1 MPAHPVTA
9 VTGWAGRKNPAAA
22 LALVVATS
30 PDVTTDVTTV
40 PVAPNRL
47 RMIVVLGLMVAL
59 GPLTIDMYLPALP
72 RIAEDLSVSTA
83 VVQLTLTGT
92 LAGLAVGQLF
102 IGPLS
107 DSLGRRLPV
116 MVGIALHMVA
126 SLICLFAPNIGVLG
140 AGRVL
145 QGFGAAAAAVVA
157 VAVVGDLYADSAA
170 ATVMS
175 RLILVLGVAPVIAP
189 SLGAAV
195 LSRASW
201 HWVFAVLVVLAGLL
215 LLLAALALPETLP
228 VPNRRPL
235 QVRSIV
241 ATYGELL
248 RDVRFVTLVLVAAL
262 SLAGLFGY
270 IAAAPFV
277 LQGDYGLDQQSFAL
291 VFAAGAIILIGA
303 TQSNVALLRRFS
315 PQAIMLVALAV
326 SVSAAVVFVVLAVT
340 GVAGLAGFLA
350 PVLVILGGMGLVLP
364 NAPAVALSRHH
375 DAAGTSAALLG
386 AAQFGLGAVTA
397 PLVGVL
403 GNTEFALALVML
415 IGSAVAL
422 AAMVFVGVPPRTVA
436 AQAAALGD
444 PLAEPA

>member
-1 MPAHPVTA
+1 
-9 VTGWAGRKNPAAA
+9 
-22 LALVVATS
+22 
-30 PDVTTDVTTV
+30 
-40 PVAPNRL
+40 
-47 RMIVVLGLMVAL
+47 MIAVLGLMIAL

-72 RIAEDLSVSTA
+72 RIAEDLSVSSS

-92 LAGLAVGQLF
+92 LAGLAFGQLI

-107 DSLGRRLPV
+107 DSLGRRIPL
-116 MVGIALHMVA
+116 MAGITLHMVA
-126 SLICLFAPNIGVLG
+126 SLVCLFAPNIEVLG
-140 AGRVL
+140 AGRVV

-157 VAVVGDLYADSAA
+157 VAVVGDLYVDSAA

-189 SLGAAV
+189 SLGAVV
-195 LSRASW
+195 LLKASW
-201 HWVFAVLVVLAGLL
+201 HWIFAVLVVLAGLL

-248 RDVRFVTLVLVAAL
+248 RDFRFVTLVLVAAL
-262 SLAGLFGY
+262 SMAGLFGY

-277 LQGDYGLDQQSFAL
+277 LQGDYGLNQQAFAL

-303 TQSNVALLRRFS
+303 TQSNVVLLRRFS
-315 PQAIMLVALAV
+315 PQLIMLVALIV
-326 SVSAAVVFVVLAVT
+326 SVIAAIVFVVLAVT
-340 GVAGLAGFLA
+340 GIAGLAGFLA

-375 DAAGTSAALLG
+375 EASGTAAALLG

-397 PLVGVL
+397 PVVGML
-403 GNTEFALALVML
+403 GNNEFALALVML
-415 IGSAVAL
+415 VGSAVAL
-422 AAMVFVGVPPRTVA
+422 AAMVFVGLPSRAEEVSADAEV
-436 AQAAALGD
+436 LGD
-444 PLAEPA
+444 PLSETV

>member
-1 MPAHPVTA
+1 
-9 VTGWAGRKNPAAA
+9 
-22 LALVVATS
+22 
-30 PDVTTDVTTV
+30 
-40 PVAPNRL
+40 
-47 RMIVVLGLMVAL
+47 MITVLGLMIAL

-72 RIAEDLSVSTA
+72 RIAEDLSVSSS

-92 LAGLAVGQLF
+92 LAGLALGQLI

-107 DSLGRRLPV
+107 DSLGRRIPL
-116 MVGIALHMVA
+116 MVGITLHMVA
-126 SLICLFAPNIGVLG
+126 SLVCLFAPNIEVLG

-157 VAVVGDLYADSAA
+157 VAVVGDLYVDSAA

-195 LSRASW
+195 LLKASW

-228 VPNRRPL
+228 ASHRRPL
-235 QVRSIV
+235 HVRSII

-248 RDVRFVTLVLVAAL
+248 RDTRFVTLVLVAAL
-262 SLAGLFGY
+262 SMAGLFGY

-277 LQGDYGLDQQSFAL
+277 LQGDYGLNQQSFAL

-303 TQSNVALLRRFS
+303 TQSNVVLLRRFS
-315 PQAIMLVALAV
+315 PQAIMLVALVV
-326 SVSAAVVFVVLAVT
+326 SVVAAIVFVVLAVT
-340 GVAGLAGFLA
+340 GVAGLTGFLA

-375 DAAGTSAALLG
+375 DAAGTAAALLG

-397 PLVGVL
+397 PVVGVL
-403 GNTEFALALVML
+403 GNNEFALALVML
-415 IGSAVAL
+415 IGSGVAL
-422 AAMVFVGVPPRTVA
+422 AAMVFVGRGSRAGDTA
-436 AQAAALGD
+436 ADTDALAD
-444 PLAEPA
+444 PLPEPA

>member
-1 MPAHPVTA
+1 MPIRAVTA
-9 VTGWAGRKNPAAA
+9 VTGGPGRKNRGAT
-22 LALVVATS
+22 LAIVVATS
-30 PDVTTDVTTV
+30 PGVTTEYMV
-40 PVAPNRL
+40 PSRL
-47 RMIVVLGLMVAL
+47 RIITVLGLMIAL

-72 RIAEDLSVSTA
+72 RIAEDLVVSSS

-92 LAGLAVGQLF
+92 LAGLALGQLI

-107 DSLGRRLPV
+107 DSLGRRVPL
-116 MVGIALHMVA
+116 MAGIALHMLA
-126 SLICLFAPNIGVLG
+126 SLVCLFAPNIEVLG

-157 VAVVGDLYADSAA
+157 VAVVGDLYVDSAA

-189 SLGAAV
+189 SLGAVV
-195 LSRASW
+195 LLKASW
-201 HWVFAVLVVLAGLL
+201 HWIFAVLVVLAGAL

-235 QVRSIV
+235 HVRSIV

-248 RDVRFVTLVLVAAL
+248 RDFRFVTLVLVAAL
-262 SLAGLFGY
+262 SMAGLFGY

-277 LQGDYGLDQQSFAL
+277 LQGDYGLNQQSFAL

-303 TQSNVALLRRFS
+303 TQSNVVLLRRFS
-315 PQAIMLVALAV
+315 PQAIMLGALVV
-326 SVSAAVVFVVLAVT
+326 SVIAAIVFVVLAVT
-340 GVAGLAGFLA
+340 GVGGLAGFLA

-375 DAAGTSAALLG
+375 DAAGTAAALLG

-397 PLVGVL
+397 PVVGML
-403 GNTEFALALVML
+403 GNNEFALALVML
-415 IGSAVAL
+415 VGSAVAL
-422 AAMVFVGVPPRTVA
+422 AAMVFVVGVPSRA
-436 AQAAALGD
+436 GAAARQPEVSD
-444 PLAEPA
+444 EPLAEPV

>member
-1 MPAHPVTA
+1 
-9 VTGWAGRKNPAAA
+9 
-22 LALVVATS
+22 
-30 PDVTTDVTTV
+30 
-40 PVAPNRL
+40 
-47 RMIVVLGLMVAL
+47 MIAVLGLMIAL

-72 RIAEDLSVSTA
+72 RIAEDLSVSSS

-92 LAGLAVGQLF
+92 LAGLAFGQLI

-107 DSLGRRLPV
+107 DSLGRRIPL
-116 MVGIALHMVA
+116 MAGITLHMVA
-126 SLICLFAPNIGVLG
+126 SLVCLFAPNIEVLG
-140 AGRVL
+140 AGRVV

-157 VAVVGDLYADSAA
+157 VAVVGDLYVDSAA

-189 SLGAAV
+189 SLGAVV
-195 LSRASW
+195 LLKASW
-201 HWVFAVLVVLAGLL
+201 HWIFAVLVVLAGLL

-248 RDVRFVTLVLVAAL
+248 RDFRFVTLVLVAAL
-262 SLAGLFGY
+262 SMAGLFGY

-277 LQGDYGLDQQSFAL
+277 LQGDYGLNQQAFAL

-303 TQSNVALLRRFS
+303 TQSNVVLLRRFS
-315 PQAIMLVALAV
+315 PQLIMLVALIV
-326 SVSAAVVFVVLAVT
+326 SVIAAIVFVVLAVT
-340 GVAGLAGFLA
+340 GIAGLAGFLA

-375 DAAGTSAALLG
+375 EASGTAAALLG

-397 PLVGVL
+397 PVVGVL
-403 GNTEFALALVML
+403 GNNEFALALVML
-415 IGSAVAL
+415 VGSAVAL
-422 AAMVFVGVPPRTVA
+422 AAMVFVGLPSRAEEVSADAEV
-436 AQAAALGD
+436 LGD
-444 PLAEPA
+444 PLSETV

>member
-1 MPAHPVTA
+1 
-9 VTGWAGRKNPAAA
+9 
-22 LALVVATS
+22 
-30 PDVTTDVTTV
+30 
-40 PVAPNRL
+40 
-47 RMIVVLGLMVAL
+47 MITVLGLLIAL

-72 RIAEDLSVSTA
+72 RIAEDLSVSSS

-92 LAGLAVGQLF
+92 LAGLAIGQLV

-107 DSLGRRLPV
+107 DSLGRRLPL
-116 MVGIALHMVA
+116 MVGIGLHMLA
-126 SLICLFAPNIGVLG
+126 SLVCLFAPNIEVLG

-157 VAVVGDLYADSAA
+157 VAVVGDLYVDSAA

-189 SLGAAV
+189 SLGAVV
-195 LSRASW
+195 LLKASW
-201 HWVFAVLVVLAGLL
+201 HWIFAVLVVLAGLL

-228 VPNRRPL
+228 VRNRRPL
-235 QVRSIV
+235 HVRSIV

-248 RDVRFVTLVLVAAL
+248 RDARFVTLVLVAAL
-262 SLAGLFGY
+262 SMAGLFGY

-277 LQGDYGLDQQSFAL
+277 LQGDYGLNQQAFAL

-303 TQSNVALLRRFS
+303 TQSNVVLLRRFS
-315 PQAIMLVALAV
+315 PQLIMLVALIV
-326 SVSAAVVFVVLAVT
+326 SVIAAIVFVVLAVT

-375 DAAGTSAALLG
+375 NAAGTAAALLG
-386 AAQFGLGAVTA
+386 AAQFGLGAITA
-397 PLVGVL
+397 PVVGLL
-403 GNTEFALALVML
+403 GNNEFALAVVML
-415 IGSAVAL
+415 VGSAIAL
-422 AAMVFVGVPPRTVA
+422 AAMVFVGLPSRAEATDGVEA
-436 AQAAALGD
+436 
-444 PLAEPA
+444 LAERA

>member
-1 MPAHPVTA
+1 
-9 VTGWAGRKNPAAA
+9 
-22 LALVVATS
+22 
-30 PDVTTDVTTV
+30 
-40 PVAPNRL
+40 
-47 RMIVVLGLMVAL
+47 MIAVLGLLIAL

-72 RIAEDLSVSTA
+72 RIAEDLSVSSS

-92 LAGLAVGQLF
+92 LAGLAIGQLV

-107 DSLGRRLPV
+107 DSLGRRIPL
-116 MVGIALHMVA
+116 MVGIGLHMVA
-126 SLICLFAPNIGVLG
+126 SLVCLFAPNIEVLG

-157 VAVVGDLYADSAA
+157 VAVVGDLYVDSAA

-189 SLGAAV
+189 SLGAVV
-195 LSRASW
+195 LLKASW
-201 HWVFAVLVVLAGLL
+201 HWIFAVLVVLAGLL

-228 VPNRRPL
+228 VRNRRPL
-235 QVRSIV
+235 HVRSIV

-248 RDVRFVTLVLVAAL
+248 RDARFVTLVLVAAL
-262 SLAGLFGY
+262 SMAGLFGY

-277 LQGDYGLDQQSFAL
+277 LQGDYGLNQQAFAL

-303 TQSNVALLRRFS
+303 TQSNVVLLRRFS
-315 PQAIMLVALAV
+315 PQLIMLVALIV
-326 SVSAAVVFVVLAVT
+326 SVIAAIVFVVLAVT

-375 DAAGTSAALLG
+375 DAAGTAAALLG
-386 AAQFGLGAVTA
+386 AAQFGLGAITA
-397 PLVGVL
+397 PVVGLL
-403 GNTEFALALVML
+403 GNNEFALAVVML
-415 IGSAVAL
+415 VGSAVAL
-422 AAMVFVGVPPRTVA
+422 AAMVFVGLPSRTETTEGVEA
-436 AQAAALGD
+436 EA
-444 PLAEPA
+444 LAERA

>member
-1 MPAHPVTA
+1 M
-9 VTGWAGRKNPAAA
+9 
-22 LALVVATS
+22 ATS
-30 PDVTTDVTTV
+30 RHVRTDVTTV

-107 DSLGRRLPV
+107 DSLGRRLPL
-116 MVGIALHMVA
+116 MVGIAVHMVA

-140 AGRVL
+140 VGRVL

-189 SLGAAV
+189 SLGAVV

-228 VPNRRPL
+228 VPRRRPL
-235 QVRSIV
+235 HVRSIV

-315 PQAIMLVALAV
+315 PQAIMLVALVV

-350 PVLVILGGMGLVLP
+350 PVLVILGGIGLVLP

-386 AAQFGLGAVTA
+386 AGQFGLGAVTA

-422 AAMVFVGVPPRTVA
+422 AAMAFVGVGPRTDA
-436 AQAAALGD
+436 AQAEALGD
-444 PLAEPA
+444 PIAEPA

>member
-1 MPAHPVTA
+1 
-9 VTGWAGRKNPAAA
+9 
-22 LALVVATS
+22 
-30 PDVTTDVTTV
+30 
-40 PVAPNRL
+40 
-47 RMIVVLGLMVAL
+47 MIAVLGLLIAL

-72 RIAEDLSVSTA
+72 RIAEDLSVSSS

-92 LAGLAVGQLF
+92 LAGLAIGQLV

-107 DSLGRRLPV
+107 DSLGRRIPL
-116 MVGIALHMVA
+116 MVGIGLHMVA
-126 SLICLFAPNIGVLG
+126 SLVCLFAPNIEVLG
-140 AGRVL
+140 VGRVL

-157 VAVVGDLYADSAA
+157 VAVVGDLYVDSAA

-189 SLGAAV
+189 SLGAVV
-195 LSRASW
+195 LLKASW
-201 HWVFAVLVVLAGLL
+201 HWIFAVLVVLAGLL

-228 VPNRRPL
+228 VRHRRPL
-235 QVRSIV
+235 HVRSIV

-262 SLAGLFGY
+262 SMAGLFGY

-277 LQGDYGLDQQSFAL
+277 LQGDYGLNQQSFAL

-303 TQSNVALLRRFS
+303 TQSNVVLLRRFS
-315 PQAIMLVALAV
+315 PQLIMLVALIV
-326 SVSAAVVFVVLAVT
+326 SVVAAVVFVVLAVT

-375 DAAGTSAALLG
+375 DAAGTAAALLG
-386 AAQFGLGAVTA
+386 AAQFGLGAITA
-397 PLVGVL
+397 PVVGLL
-403 GNTEFALALVML
+403 GNNEFALAVVML
-415 IGSAVAL
+415 VGSAVAL
-422 AAMVFVGVPPRTVA
+422 AAMLFVGLPSRA
-436 AQAAALGD
+436 DA
-444 PLAEPA
+444 LAERA

>member
-1 MPAHPVTA
+1 
-9 VTGWAGRKNPAAA
+9 
-22 LALVVATS
+22 
-30 PDVTTDVTTV
+30 
-40 PVAPNRL
+40 
-47 RMIVVLGLMVAL
+47 MIAVLGLMIAL

-72 RIAEDLSVSTA
+72 RIAEDLSVSSS

-92 LAGLAVGQLF
+92 LAGLAFGQLI

-107 DSLGRRLPV
+107 DSLGRRIPL
-116 MVGIALHMVA
+116 MAGITLHMVA
-126 SLICLFAPNIGVLG
+126 SLVCLFAPNIEVLG

-157 VAVVGDLYADSAA
+157 VAVVGDLYVDSAA

-189 SLGAAV
+189 SLGAVV
-195 LSRASW
+195 LLKASW
-201 HWVFAVLVVLAGLL
+201 HWIFAVLVVLAGLL

-235 QVRSIV
+235 HVRSIV

-248 RDVRFVTLVLVAAL
+248 RDFRFVTLVLVAAL
-262 SLAGLFGY
+262 SMAGLFGY

-277 LQGDYGLDQQSFAL
+277 LQGDYGLNQQSFAL

-303 TQSNVALLRRFS
+303 TQSNVVLLRRFT
-315 PQAIMLVALAV
+315 PQAIMLVALIV
-326 SVSAAVVFVVLAVT
+326 SVIAAVVFVVLAVT

-375 DAAGTSAALLG
+375 DASGTAAALLG
-386 AAQFGLGAVTA
+386 AAQFGLGAITA
-397 PLVGVL
+397 PVVGML
-403 GNTEFALALVML
+403 GNNEFALALVML
-415 IGSAVAL
+415 VGSAIAL
-422 AAMVFVGVPPRTVA
+422 AAMVFVGLPSRDGEAPGDAEV
-436 AQAAALGD
+436 LGD
-444 PLAEPA
+444 PLSEPA

>member
-1 MPAHPVTA
+1 
-9 VTGWAGRKNPAAA
+9 
-22 LALVVATS
+22 
-30 PDVTTDVTTV
+30 
-40 PVAPNRL
+40 
-47 RMIVVLGLMVAL
+47 MIAVLGLMIAL

-72 RIAEDLSVSTA
+72 RIAEDLAVSSS

-92 LAGLAVGQLF
+92 LAGLALGQLI

-107 DSLGRRLPV
+107 DSLGRRIPL
-116 MVGIALHMVA
+116 MVGIMLHMVA
-126 SLICLFAPNIGVLG
+126 SLVCLFAPNIEVLG

-157 VAVVGDLYADSAA
+157 VAVVGDLYVDSAA

-189 SLGAAV
+189 SLGAVV
-195 LSRASW
+195 LLKASW
-201 HWVFAVLVVLAGLL
+201 HWIFAVLVVLAGLL

-228 VPNRRPL
+228 VPHRRPL
-235 QVRSIV
+235 HVRSIV

-248 RDVRFVTLVLVAAL
+248 RDFRFMTLVLVAAL
-262 SLAGLFGY
+262 SMAGLFGY

-277 LQGDYGLDQQSFAL
+277 LQGDYGLNQQSFAL

-303 TQSNVALLRRFS
+303 TQSNVVLLRRFS
-315 PQAIMLVALAV
+315 PQAIMLVALIV
-326 SVSAAVVFVVLAVT
+326 SVVAAIVFVVLAVT

-375 DAAGTSAALLG
+375 DASGTAAALLG

-397 PLVGVL
+397 PVVGML
-403 GNTEFALALVML
+403 GNNEFALALVML
-415 IGSAVAL
+415 VGSAIAL
-422 AAMVFVGVPPRTVA
+422 AAMVFVGLPSCAEVTGEA
-436 AQAAALGD
+436 EALGD
-444 PLAEPA
+444 PLSEPA